1 MLHHIIETIHYKLAD
16 GTRYLSID
24 GIFQSYKNV
33 RNNFVAIVYVLIMIF
48 GISFSTVLSLLS
60 NEYSRT
66 AKPILSKHYDVE
78 KKHVYS
84 NVIRCTN
91 RCDIYFTD
99 RWTLLRGTVY
109 VTIGFKV
116 YIILNLLVKFF
127 HVVIILQYSFMVAF
141 KGVF

>member
-1 MLHHIIETIHYKLAD
+1 MLHHIIETIHYELAD

-78 KKHVYS
+78 KNMYIQTLFAAPIA
-84 NVIRCTN
+84 VISTSQTGGHC
-91 RCDIYFTD
+91 
-99 RWTLLRGTVY
+99 
-109 VTIGFKV
+109 
-116 YIILNLLVKFF
+116 
-127 HVVIILQYSFMVAF
+127 
-141 KGVF
+141 